1 MKNLN
6 TITTN
11 AHNSKASRC
20 TDQTLFDWWTN
31 LKLKTL
37 QCSNNKKWKFYFF
50 DKKESM
56 GKERTWECE
65 EKMHKEQEI
74 NPKINLR
81 KIVQ

>member
-1 MKNLN
+1 MFKQQKMKVL
-6 TITTN
+6 
-11 AHNSKASRC
+11 
-20 TDQTLFDWWTN
+20 
-31 LKLKTL
+31 
-37 QCSNNKKWKFYFF
+37 F

-65 EKMHKEQEI
+65 ERMHKEQEI